1 MAKPIRIGFDKIH
14 LADGSWAH
22 GLDLVRETVS
32 LGSSFVFPTGSE
44 CESLSS
50 EEYDNIFMRQSSS
63 LYERSIVEKY
73 ILGHVDE
80 HPLRDEDAILSLSI
94 LSMFFWGDDPGRRF
108 STS

>member
-1 MAKPIRIGFDKIH
+1 
-14 LADGSWAH
+14 
-22 GLDLVRETVS
+22 VS